1 MHRFNPAA
9 QRTLNLVPG
18 DVGRSISDLK
28 LPLEIDNLEE
38 MIASVVN
45 NLETREL
52 KVRDRNARLHLL
64 RLRPYK
70 TTENRIEGAVMVM
83 VDIDQVAK

>member
-1 MHRFNPAA
+1 
-9 QRTLNLVPG
+9 
-18 DVGRSISDLK
+18 
-28 LPLEIDNLEE
+28 